1 MSDNSIKTEILIHD
15 LKVPISVID
24 AGAKSLLNRQDSY
37 GPLTDKQIKVLKRI
51 IRNALATQ
59 RLVNDVL
66 ELGRS
71 REGVM
76 ILTDFSIASLVMS
89 VLVEIFDLCDPGVVD
104 IIRKIQTYE
113 ELNSVIQNS
122 GIRISFNS
130 NVWKTKVRL
139 DEAKVRQILR
149 NLVTN
154 AVKHRS
160 SLVEIS
166 GSIDGKNLILVVT
179 DDGRG
184 IPQADHK
191 RIFETYFTTGASI
204 DSAIKSHGLGLA
216 GVMVLL
222 KHHSIFW
229 MSSLEDNCFSS
240 KSSQKSLSFFRQP
253 SPNNLSNMGFSNE
266 NHVTW
271 AFFPSFRACRISA
284 T

>member
-1 MSDNSIKTEILIHD
+1 MSDNTIKTEILIHD

-37 GPLTDKQIKVLKRI
+37 GPLTEKQIKVLKRI
-51 IRNALATQ
+51 IRNALVTQ

-76 ILTDFSIASLVMS
+76 IFTDFSIESLVMS

-104 IIRKIQTYE
+104 HIRKIQTHE
-113 ELNSVIQNS
+113 ELNSVIQNN
-122 GIRISFNS
+122 GIRISFDS
-130 NVWKTKVRL
+130 KVWKTMVRL

-160 SLVEIS
+160 SFVEIS
-166 GSIDGKNLILVVT
+166 GSIEGKKLILSVT

-184 IPQADHK
+184 IPMEDHQ
-191 RIFETYFTTGASI
+191 RIFETYFTTGVSI
-204 DSAIKSHGLGLA
+204 DSAVKSHGLGLA

-222 KHHSIFW
+222 R
-229 MSSLEDNCFSS
+229 D
-240 KSSQKSLSFFRQP
+240 
-253 SPNNLSNMGFSNE
+253 MGGELKLNSDDGKGAEFI
-266 NHVTW
+266 VKI
-271 AFFPSFRACRISA
+271 PL
-284 T
+284 